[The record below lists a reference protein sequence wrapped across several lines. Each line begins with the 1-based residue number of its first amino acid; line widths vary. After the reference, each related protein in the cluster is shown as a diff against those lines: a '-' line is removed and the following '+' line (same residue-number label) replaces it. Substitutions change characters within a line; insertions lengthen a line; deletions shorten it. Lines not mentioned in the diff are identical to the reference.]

1 MSSKWNVN
9 YKTRLICKPSQL
21 KTRKRNAC
29 TGESIETEEAYVCCK
44 CGLVLEDIFQPDI
57 HWCDHALM
65 PRIYGGA
72 DRLNAMHKVL
82 IKFLDKISFCTY
94 LPMYTL
100 EERLRD
106 MKIDSGFKSLNYAI
120 CVMCILEGDEQA
132 EEQVRPHLPRSDVA
146 WARSL
151 HLLSPVPEIFVR
163 NWLRNLLKPTG
174 RDLSDRQ
181 KKVSLCYKCFDD
193 VERRMMQDLISSY
206 RAGLDWN
213 TSDLE
218 KVPIPLRHALYH
230 YSVAVCKNKW
240 KKNVYFLSSLS
251 TIFFFSIFYFFK
263 KSSNVIV
270 CHEFCMN
277 AFDHVFGKVLG
288 KMQLTVKLEGGVLG
302 KMSSS
307 KTILRF
313 LSPLVRWNGLLS
325 VCEKTNTEFR
335 WMAKTPSEFLDKL
348 STYFWPAICWICDTD
363 FPKAKVSFGAAVEL
377 SKTTWLGENGGA
389 TCLPSTDVMLAMWK
403 YRASPP
409 NPVNA

>member
-1 MSSKWNVN
+1 MDDDFRILFDYVE
-9 YKTRLICKPSQL
+9 QM
-21 KTRKRNAC
+21 KRELQDEADLQTKSAEDEEKKC
-29 TGESIETEEAYVCCK
+29 VHESIETEEAYVCCK

-57 HWCDHALM
+57 HWCDHVLM

-120 CVMCILEGDEQA
+120 CVMCILEGDQQA
-132 EEQVRPHLPRSDVA
+132 EQQVRPHLPRSDVA

-163 NWLRNLLKPTG
+163 NWLRNLLKPTR

-181 KKVSLCYKCFDD
+181 KKRFADNFKRFDD

-218 KVPIPLRHALYH
+218 KLPIPLRHALYH
-230 YSVAVCKNKW
+230 YSVAVCKNK
-240 KKNVYFLSSLS
+240 
-251 TIFFFSIFYFFK
+251 
-263 KSSNVIV
+263 
-270 CHEFCMN
+270 
-277 AFDHVFGKVLG
+277 
-288 KMQLTVKLEGGVLG
+288 
-302 KMSSS
+302 
-307 KTILRF
+307 
-313 LSPLVRWNGLLS
+313 
-325 VCEKTNTEFR
+325 
-335 WMAKTPSEFLDKL
+335 
-348 STYFWPAICWICDTD
+348 
-363 FPKAKVSFGAAVEL
+363 
-377 SKTTWLGENGGA
+377 
-389 TCLPSTDVMLAMWK
+389 
-403 YRASPP
+403 
-409 NPVNA
+409 